1 MPINVE
7 MLNQKDALNLVSK
20 SKIKNRPCD
29 EFFAI
34 TDAPKSTNPLTM
46 KEVTKWIGNSRVN
59 LVVWKKT

>member
-1 MPINVE
+1 MTAKVE
-7 MLNQKDALNLVSK
+7 LVNQKDALNLVSK
-20 SKIKNRPCD
+20 SKIKNRSCD
-29 EFFAI
+29 EFFVI

>member
-1 MPINVE
+1 MTINVE
-7 MLNQKDALNLVSK
+7 LVNQKDAVNLVSK
-20 SKIKNRPCD
+20 SKVKNRPCD
-29 EFFAI
+29 EFFVI